1 MYIISNHLF
10 VRNNCWDFTNLFTNL
25 SHFVFSTIVFIAYSQ
40 VESYWE
46 PSIRSVRDIIDIVR
60 REISRSRITSSRRIT
75 QRGKRRVKFSLGN
88 VNAEK
93 KKRERRGSKKGWF
106 HGFVRWKS
114 YAQGMPRGLIRKR
127 LDWFDSKAN
136 NATSRA
142 WWNSEGYGRD

>member
-93 KKRERRGSKKGWF
+93 KEGETRIEEGMISWVRTMEKLCAGDAA
-106 HGFVRWKS
+106 GFNKETARLVRFES
-114 YAQGMPRGLIRKR
+114 
-127 LDWFDSKAN
+127 
-136 NATSRA
+136 
-142 WWNSEGYGRD
+142 

>member
-60 REISRSRITSSRRIT
+60 REMVEYPD
-75 QRGKRRVKFSLGN
+75 QELPV
-88 VNAEK
+88 
-93 KKRERRGSKKGWF
+93 REELRKG
-106 HGFVRWKS
+106 
-114 YAQGMPRGLIRKR
+114 
-127 LDWFDSKAN
+127 
-136 NATSRA
+136 
-142 WWNSEGYGRD
+142 ERDE

>member
-1 MYIISNHLF
+1 MRFYKSFYKSLSFRVFYNSFYRLFPGWELLRAIYKISSWYYQY
-10 VRNNCWDFTNLFTNL
+10 RSTWDD
-25 SHFVFSTIVFIAYSQ
+25 
-40 VESYWE
+40 
-46 PSIRSVRDIIDIVR
+46 R
-60 REISRSRITSSRRIT
+60 ISRSRITSSRRIT